1 MKKRERF
8 IFSMLLLVC
17 LTLPFSVITS
27 FAYTI
32 YKYHYSSHS
41 IGSISGTY
49 AINANVTYAPC
60 GSTYNSL
67 IRSGVSGWNNS
78 GAGVNFSYT
87 TGSNYKIYYTVGT
100 FGNAGYAGRTQF
112 FNSSGRNIGDS
123 TGSPT
128 ADYAYTIV
136 ALNHTE
142 FAKYPDTLG
151 TSRGVKAIAAHEMG
165 HSLGLKHSS
174 NPSSTP
180 LMIGTIVNKIV
191 LGQITFYT
199 PQPDDVAGVKYV
211 YSRANHP
218 E

>member
-27 FAYTI
+27 FAYAT
-32 YKYHYSSHS
+32 YGHRYTDGKC
-41 IGSISGTY
+41 SGY
-49 AINANVTYAPC
+49 FAINANVTYAPC

-67 IRSGVSGWNNS
+67 IRSAVSGWNNS
-78 GAGVNFSYT
+78 GAGVSFSYT
-87 TGSNYKIYYTVGT
+87 SGSNYKIYYTVGT
-100 FGNAGYAGRTQF
+100 FGNSGYAGRTQF

-128 ADYAYTIV
+128 ANYAYTIV
-136 ALNHTE
+136 ALNHSE
-142 FAKYPDTLG
+142 FSKYSSTLG
-151 TSRGVKAIAAHEMG
+151 ASRGVKAIAAHEMG

-180 LMIGTIVNKIV
+180 LMIGTIVDKIV
-191 LGQITFYT
+191 LGHITFYT
-199 PQPDDVAGVKYV
+199 PQSDDIAGVKAIY
-211 YSRANHP
+211 
-218 E
+218 